1 MNRCIT
7 YKASFLNYSQSDI
20 QLYFIKKVYCLGCNQ
35 TGKFGLYGR
44 NGYQYHIYSDQMYN
58 CVLLCIATNES
69 VSKSGFHIAL
79 LYLTISIMIQLKND
93 SILFDAESK
102 FPVTVMLVTL

>member
-1 MNRCIT
+1 
-7 YKASFLNYSQSDI
+7 
-20 QLYFIKKVYCLGCNQ
+20 
-35 TGKFGLYGR
+35 
-44 NGYQYHIYSDQMYN
+44 MYN